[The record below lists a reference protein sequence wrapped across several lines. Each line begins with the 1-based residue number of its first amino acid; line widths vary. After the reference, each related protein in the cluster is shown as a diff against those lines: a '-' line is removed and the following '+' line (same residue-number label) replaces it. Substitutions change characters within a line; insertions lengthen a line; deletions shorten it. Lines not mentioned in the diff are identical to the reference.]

1 MVEILTANGGNAGSI
16 PGSRRS
22 SGETDGNLLLYFC
35 LGNPPDRGSWQAI
48 VHGAA
53 KESDAT
59 LQPNNK
65 NNIPYVPQL
74 LYPFTCQ
81 WTSRLLP

>member
-22 SGETDGNLLLYFC
+22 SGETDGNPLLYFC
-35 LGNPPDRGSWQAI
+35 LGNPPDRGAWQAI

-53 KESDAT
+53 RVRCYFVTKQQKQYSIICMYHNFFIHSSVD
-59 LQPNNK
+59 
-65 NNIPYVPQL
+65 I
-74 LYPFTCQ
+74 
-81 WTSRLLP
+81 